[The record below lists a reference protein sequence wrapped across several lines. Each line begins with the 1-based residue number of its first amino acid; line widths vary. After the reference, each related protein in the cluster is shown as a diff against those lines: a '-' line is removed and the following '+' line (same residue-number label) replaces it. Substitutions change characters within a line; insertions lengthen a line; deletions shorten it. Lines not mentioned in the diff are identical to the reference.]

1 MYKLRTYINV
11 QFWLLVK
18 SLAQNYMYNF
28 YKTIRSFWTGSVYL
42 SIFTETRIKDSLSYK
57 RLIRT
62 LEQ

>member
-28 YKTIRSFWTGSVYL
+28 NKTIISFWTGSVYL